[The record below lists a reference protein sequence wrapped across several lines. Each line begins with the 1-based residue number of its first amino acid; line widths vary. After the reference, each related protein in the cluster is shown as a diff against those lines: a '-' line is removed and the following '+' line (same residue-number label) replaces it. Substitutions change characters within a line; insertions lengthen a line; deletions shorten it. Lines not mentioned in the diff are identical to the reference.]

1 MPIARFEMPDGRI
14 ARFEVPE
21 GTTPEQAQAQI
32 EQIIAQQ
39 QAQQPATQEQPAEP
53 AQQPT
58 AEQGIGE
65 ATMRGVDWL
74 MQNTPQ
80 GGIISGIASG
90 MGALR
95 DAYGN
100 LITGEDPRQNLNQAV
115 LNSPGVAGA
124 EMALAAGT
132 GTVAAPLSGVAG
144 LAALADSPEAAA
156 AVTRGVQEN
165 LTYAPRGET
174 AQQALAPIG
183 RAFEA
188 VTEGSGN
195 LAVRGG
201 EALGIDPNSQAAA
214 LLYAAGAT
222 APEALGM
229 ALGGVATKV
238 RAKPT
243 RAAAVQQTLDDQ
255 VRAATPDSQRQAIP
269 EQPRQTVPEQPV
281 RQPETQPLSPQRQA
295 QDPRLQPRQ
304 EPRKQ
309 AEIRA
314 AIAAGDKE
322 GAAFRV
328 DQNGRILPDKQAE
341 TVIRQGFSDGAVA
354 TIKNAPAADKAQMVR
369 MLDIAERGLKNPLER
384 ARNRPSDIAGE
395 SVMKR
400 WAAVRAANLKAR
412 KDIRKAVDTDL
423 RGKQIDTTDVI
434 DSFVDDLAELGVRV
448 TDEGLDF
455 ADSQIKFSNTAPI
468 EEAFKRVRS
477 RTEAGQLHQL
487 KQFIDEQ
494 IDYDKPMTG
503 NPLSDRAVASLKRLR
518 GRINDKLKAE
528 SQAYA
533 DANARASETFGV
545 MGDIMDVMGRRF
557 DPQAENAGV
566 MAGQELRK
574 VLSNY
579 QKRADLISAIDKL
592 DETAAKYGA
601 QFGDDPIN
609 QVVFLNDL
617 ERVFGSFADN
627 SLQGTIEKGAGRV
640 AQAATGRYGVTDLV
654 LDTAG
659 SVINKVYGVNEQ
671 RAISSMRE
679 LLRRDFVTKE

>member
-1 MPIARFEMPDGRI
+1 MIEVEHPTLGVLEFPDGTDEATIVSAIRQ
-14 ARFEVPE
+14 AEQQMRGQQKEQPQEVP
-21 GTTPEQAQAQI
+21 PEH
-32 EQIIAQQ
+32 
-39 QAQQPATQEQPAEP
+39 
-53 AQQPT
+53 
-58 AEQGIGE
+58 GIGE
-65 ATMRGVDWL
+65 AASRGWDWM

-80 GGIISGIASG
+80 GGIIQGVASG

-100 LITGEDPRQNLNQAV
+100 LIAGEDPRQNLKQAA
-115 LNSPGVAGA
+115 LSSPGVAGA

-132 GTVAAPLSGVAG
+132 GAVAAPLSGLAG

-156 AVTRGVQEN
+156 AVTRGVQES
-165 LTYAPRGET
+165 LTYAPRGGT

-201 EALGIDPNSQAAA
+201 EALGVDPNSQAGA

-222 APEALGM
+222 VPEAVGM
-229 ALGGVATKV
+229 ALGGVVSRV

-255 VRAATPDSQRQAIP
+255 VRAATPDGQRQAIP
-269 EQPRQTVPEQPV
+269 EQPRQTVPDQPM
-281 RQPETQPLSPQRQA
+281 RQPESQPMAPQRQA
-295 QDPRLQPRQ
+295 QDPRLQPRK

-322 GAAFRV
+322 GAAFRI
-328 DQNGRILPDKQAE
+328 DQNGRILPDKPAE
-341 TVIRQGFSDGAVA
+341 AVIRQGFSDGAVA

-369 MLDIAERGLKNPLER
+369 MLNIAERGLKNPLER
-384 ARNRPSDIAGE
+384 ARNRPSDIVGE

-400 WAAVRAANLKAR
+400 WAAVRAANMKAR

-434 DSFVDDLAELGVRV
+434 DSFVDDLVELGVRV

-455 ADSQIKFSNTAPI
+455 SDSQIKFSNTAPI
-468 EEAFKRVRS
+468 DEAFKRVTS
-477 RTEAGQLHQL
+477 RTEATQLHQL

-557 DPQAENAGV
+557 DPSAENAGSY
-566 MAGQELRK
+566 AGQELRK

-627 SLQGTIEKGAGRV
+627 SLQGTIEKGAGR
-640 AQAATGRYGVTDLV
+640 AARAATGRYGVSDLV
-654 LDTAG
+654 LDAAG

-671 RAISSMRE
+671 KAIGAMRE